1 MEELQIIHAN
11 LLPAASTVS
20 DADMIL
26 IIQGGRP
33 KRALPSSMKGDKGDN
48 VYLSLSDT
56 HIIWKI
62 GQYGEWMNLI
72 SFEKIQEPAKAATDA
87 ANSAA
92 LSANTAAGKANTA
105 TTSANNAAKSANAAA
120 ASANAAAD
128 RVDES
133 ITEITAEKQAA
144 LDAAAKANTAAGDA
158 NKATALAIE
167 ATGKANT
174 ATANAIKAETSANNA
189 ASAASN
195 AASAAV
201 NAAAEATS
209 ATNQT
214 VKATT
219 AANNAAAY
227 ANEMADHQPIIGED
241 GYWYRWDAEQDVY
254 VKTDDYAKGG
264 ADYPVF
270 GLDVETMNVTVDA
283 VISNDRYAVTDDG
296 VLVVLF

>member
-11 LLPAASTVS
+11 LLPTASTVS

-92 LSANTAAGKANTA
+92 LSANTAADKANTA

-189 ASAASN
+189 ASAAIT
-195 AASAAV
+195 AATEADAATMQAV
-201 NAAAEATS
+201 T
-209 ATNQT
+209 
-214 VKATT
+214 ATT
-219 AANNAAAY
+219 AANKAASY
-227 ANEMADHQPIIGED
+227 ATEIADHQPIIGED
-241 GYWYRWDAEQDVY
+241 GYWYRWDSANDVY
-254 VKTDDYAKGG
+254 IKTDDYAKGG

-270 GLDVETMNVTVDA
+270 GLDDETMNVTVSSE
-283 VISNDRYAVTDDG
+283 ISNDRYAVNEEG
-296 VLVVLF
+296 ILVILF